1 MAFNTT
7 PIGFA
12 YADMEL
18 NGSIMVNVPSVGS
31 GGIGFDAGVDAQ
43 TSLQFQGT
51 FPTSSNLTYLVRAN
65 GIIPSGTTTTA
76 RIFASEPQTAA
87 ASFTVTTLQHYLAAQ
102 GALGAGSAITT
113 QAGFVANSTLTG
125 ATNNYGFQGSIAAGS
140 NRFNCYMSGTAD
152 NYFAGSVG
160 VGQVPAADQ
169 KFRLSGTYPSSSNV
183 TFVAIADGTIPS
195 TSTTSAITF
204 SSSVGTAAGS
214 YTIGAIQHFRVAQ
227 GTFGAGSSVTD
238 QYGFLVQSG
247 MTGATNNYAFFA
259 DLASG
264 SGRFNFYAGGDAVN
278 YFAGNVGINTTTPSE
293 KLEVNGSIKTAAPAG
308 GTAAAWRLG
317 TVATVSPTSP
327 NRTIEVEIGGTT
339 YYIHA
344 KTTND

>member
-1 MAFNTT
+1 MAFNVS

-12 YADMEL
+12 YKEMQLDGTTL
-18 NGSIMVNVPSVGS
+18 VNVPSTGA
-31 GGIGFDAGVDAQ
+31 GGIGFDAGVDAA

-51 FPTSSNLTYLVRAN
+51 FPTSGNNTSLIRAN

-87 ASFTVTTLQHYLAAQ
+87 ASFTITTLQHYLAAQ
-102 GALGAGSAITT
+102 GGLGAGSAITT
-113 QAGFVANSTLTG
+113 QVGFVANSTLTG

-140 NRFNCYMSGTAD
+140 NRFNCYMSGSAD

-160 VGQVPAADQ
+160 IGQVPAADQ
-169 KFRLSGTYPSSSNV
+169 KLRLAGTYPSSSNV
-183 TFVAIADGTIPS
+183 TFVTIADGTIPS

-247 MTGATNNYAFFA
+247 MTGATNNYGFYS
-259 DLASG
+259 DLAAA
-264 SGRFNFYAGGDAVN
+264 SGRWNFYAAGTARN
-278 YFAGNVGINTTTPSE
+278 FFAGGVEVVAGTTTMASGFTHIPAAAGAPTGVPTNPTGNVPMYYDTTNN
-293 KLEVNGSIKTAAPAG
+293 KIYVYNGTWLATAAL
-308 GTAAAWRLG
+308 T
-317 TVATVSPTSP
+317 
-327 NRTIEVEIGGTT
+327 
-339 YYIHA
+339 
-344 KTTND
+344 